1 MRGQRRVLVNIQKP
15 WDRLRKAAGLEDV
28 RIHDLRHSF
37 ASFGANA
44 GDSLLVIG
52 ALLGRRSAK
61 STERYANL
69 AAGPVQ
75 DAAQRIAGE
84 IAELLGRPPACSEE
98 ITDFAALTKAE
109 VEPVRTLLGE
119 VVKARWLDTIAV
131 SDRLGPTVKTLQTY
145 RWLGV
150 GPPFQKIGK
159 RVVYSED

>member
-75 DAAQRIAGE
+75 DAAQRISGE
-84 IAELLGRPPACSEE
+84 IAELWDDRRL
-98 ITDFAALTKAE
+98 
-109 VEPVRTLLGE
+109 
-119 VVKARWLDTIAV
+119 ARRRSPI
-131 SDRLGPTVKTLQTY
+131 SPH
-145 RWLGV
+145 
-150 GPPFQKIGK
+150 
-159 RVVYSED
+159 